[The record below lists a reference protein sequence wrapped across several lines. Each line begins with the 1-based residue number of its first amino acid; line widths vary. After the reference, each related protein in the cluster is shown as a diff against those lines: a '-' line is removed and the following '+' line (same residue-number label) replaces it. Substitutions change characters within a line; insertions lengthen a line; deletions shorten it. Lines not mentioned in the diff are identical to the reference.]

1 MAKYDE
7 SSIKVLEGLE
17 AVRKRPGM
25 YIGSTDRRGL
35 LHLIWEIVDNA
46 VDEVINGYGN
56 KIDIILHKDGSVSV
70 SDEGRGV
77 PTGKHASGKSTP
89 EVIYTML
96 HAGGKFS
103 EGGYKVSG
111 GLHGVGAS
119 VVNALSKWMV
129 VTIYRDGKIHEIS
142 FKDGGVVD
150 KPLKQIGTT
159 RKTGTTVRFLPDD
172 SIFSTTN
179 ISFTSLVLEL
189 SVTGLK
195 KRYPFLQTGSMGKSI
210 MGKPLYYLKIG
221 SGQNQV
227 FYNAS
232 HHANE
237 WITTPLLMKYIEKY
251 AQAFSMGGSIFN
263 TDTAY
268 LYNTASLYIAPMVN
282 PDGVDLVTGELNS
295 GAYYTR
301 AQRISE
307 NYPNIPFPNGW
318 KANIAGIDPNLQYP
332 AGWEKA
338 REIKFSQG
346 FTSPAPRD
354 YVGSAP
360 LEAPESRAVYD
371 FTLSKDFSLT
381 LSYHTQG
388 QVIYWKYLD
397 YLPERSFEIA
407 QVFASVSGYALSE
420 TPTISG
426 YAGYKD
432 WFIYRYN
439 QPGYTI
445 EAGLGESPLPLSQFN
460 EIYSDNEGILTYGLT
475 ATVQS

>member
-1 MAKYDE
+1 MSDFKILLRNSRGPQVELLQLGLKRAKFDPGAIDGIFGNNTYYALQNFQ
-7 SSIKVLEGLE
+7 SASRIE
-17 AVRKRPGM
+17 ADGIAGARTWRYLTPYLTGYV
-25 YIGSTDRRGL
+25 SHTLRRGDTFYRL
-35 LHLIWEIVDNA
+35 A
-46 VDEVINGYGN
+46 
-56 KIDIILHKDGSVSV
+56 
-70 SDEGRGV
+70 SD
-77 PTGKHASGKSTP
+77 H
-89 EVIYTML
+89 
-96 HAGGKFS
+96 
-103 EGGYKVSG
+103 
-111 GLHGVGAS
+111 GAS
-119 VVNALSKWMV
+119 MRAIETANPTL
-129 VTIYRDGKIHEIS
+129 D
-142 FKDGGVVD
+142 
-150 KPLKQIGTT
+150 PLNLIP
-159 RKTGTTVRFLPDD
+159 GTTVIVPLDFEVVP
-172 SIFSTTN
+172 TN